1 MKRILIVGGGGV
13 AGGASCAAR
22 ARRLDEGA
30 EIVLFERGE
39 DVSFANC
46 GLPYYIGGVI
56 REEQS
61 LHVASPELLKS
72 RFNIDV
78 RTRSEVTRIDRA
90 RCEIEVK
97 SLETGEVYREP
108 YAALVLAPGAAPIR
122 PAIEGVDLPGV
133 FTVRNIPDSRAIR
146 GWIDERHASTAVV
159 VGAGFIGLELAEN
172 LAQRGIKVAVLEM
185 LPQVMPPLDPEMAEF
200 VSFRL
205 IEKRVDL
212 RLDDAVSAL
221 TQEENGSLCVKT
233 NSGKSFITDM
243 AILSVG
249 VRPESTLA
257 KEAGLATGV
266 AGAIQ
271 VDENM
276 RTNDPKIWAVG
287 DAVEVTNFITGEA
300 CVVPLAGPANRQGRV
315 AADSICGRT
324 TCSRGV
330 QGTAVCGAFGL
341 TIAMT
346 GASEKLLRRRGV
358 RDYEKVY
365 LHPDSHAAY
374 YPGATPIHMKL
385 LFSRGDGKI
394 LGAQAV
400 GEEGVERRID
410 VIAMAI
416 QMRATVF
423 DLEEAELCYAPQF
436 GSAKDPVNL
445 AGMAAANVLR
455 GDVRLARWED
465 LSRSEAL
472 VVDVREPLEY
482 AADHVDDAINIPL
495 GELRERLSELP
506 QDREIFVCCGVGQ
519 RSYYAARVLTQRGF
533 QVKSLSGGMRT
544 YSHLPEGFGADD
556 AAKGTTAG

>member
-1 MKRILIVGGGGV
+1 MKGKRILIVGGV